1 MLSTLLNNWGL
12 GVSFPTTFLVL
23 RSAFFHSINWP
34 CNNRLTVTQ
43 FTFSIGL
50 FTCLHFLVYDSW
62 NIYPFLEL
70 VLEYVKEIKS
80 IVNAYDCHG
89 RMPLHLAVKW
99 SNTKAA
105 KLLVN
110 FGEMSLSSSSF
121 TFPSE
126 RSEDV
131 LSMSNSTSCLEISLF
146 SMCLI

>member
-1 MLSTLLNNWGL
+1 MLDIAVKVDSLLNSYAQRSVL
-12 GVSFPTTFLVL
+12 QPTFLIV
-23 RSAFFHSINWP
+23 RSALFSSIYWP
-34 CNNRLTVTQ
+34 CNNTLTVTQ

-105 KLLVN
+105 KLLVS
-110 FGEMSLSSSSF
+110 FGEILISSCSFTSLS
-121 TFPSE
+121 E
-126 RSEDV
+126 RNEEEV
-131 LSMSNSTSCLEISLF
+131 LSKRNGCLETR
-146 SMCLI
+146 